1 MSALANSDRRRRGV
15 GIAKG
20 SVLFISA
27 HIDPAHEN
35 YGMYRPSIDPPP
47 DYDLN
52 RLIET
57 AGGWTRQFFCREIVD
72 APSENRV
79 YPTDPAELSAIV
91 VGGSLHFWSA
101 ARGSLAAW
109 QEELVSF
116 VGKCIL
122 EWDLGY
128 LGLCAGGQIGL
139 RALGGTVEPNPPDV
153 GSAADTLAGDVLVR
167 TGELVLKEDGLNDPV
182 FLGCPPRFSV
192 QESHGDYL
200 AGVPEDMTVL
210 AESVDLPNQV
220 LGWHDRVRLF
230 QPHPELSLSLMRRV
244 LRESAR
250 RASSPAETR
259 RLERIS
265 AQLRETRVAN
275 QRVVPNFLRML

>member
-1 MSALANSDRRRRGV
+1 V
-15 GIAKG
+15 GIARG

-35 YGMYRPSIDPPP
+35 YGMYRPKIDPPP
-47 DYDLN
+47 DFDLN

-72 APSENRV
+72 AASEGRV
-79 YPTDPAELSAIV
+79 YPTDPGGLSAIV

-101 ARGSLAAW
+101 ARGPFSAW

-116 VGKCIL
+116 VGKSIL
-122 EWDLGY
+122 DWNLGF

-139 RALGGTVEPNPPDV
+139 RALGGTVEPNPPGS
-153 GSAADTLAGDVLVR
+153 GSAADVLAGNVLVR
-167 TGELVLKEDGLNDPV
+167 TGELLLTEDGINDPV
-182 FLGCPPRFSV
+182 FVGCPTRFAV

-200 AGVPEDMTVL
+200 AGVPEDMIVL
-210 AESVDLPNQV
+210 AESPDLPNQV
-220 LGWHDRVRLF
+220 LGWDDRVRLF

-244 LRESAR
+244 LHELAG
-250 RASSPAETR
+250 RADSQAETG
-259 RLERIS
+259 RLERLS
-265 AQLRETRVAN
+265 AQLRETRIAN
-275 QRVVPNFLRML
+275 ERIVPNFLRML